1 MRNYTTKPRSPTIAT
16 ELSVTTKRVL
26 MAGYIG
32 LILLESNI
40 DTFTFYNNRRQIDRC
55 DNIGLTIA
63 DQLT

>member
-1 MRNYTTKPRSPTIAT
+1 
-16 ELSVTTKRVL
+16 